1 MDNFTSEIERD
12 VFFDEVRE
20 ESLKVAKQ
28 FLADELADQFALRLT
43 TEIFSRV
50 FLKRQNYHGKI
61 KFIDDVLIKGETMN
75 DLKLEYN
82 KILTDNNMHPYTD
95 QQMKIT
101 EFVDKLIGMI
111 GQVITEDGIVEVLE
125 SYHVII
131 NPKYTYK
138 QIASQILED
147 KGWEVVGKIKP
158 DSLMTD
164 FIFNSTKY
172 LGKNIIVA
180 IREVPCP

>member
-61 KFIDDVLIKGETMN
+61 KFIDDVLIKGE
-75 DLKLEYN
+75 
-82 KILTDNNMHPYTD
+82 
-95 QQMKIT
+95 Q
-101 EFVDKLIGMI
+101 
-111 GQVITEDGIVEVLE
+111 
-125 SYHVII
+125 
-131 NPKYTYK
+131 
-138 QIASQILED
+138 
-147 KGWEVVGKIKP
+147 
-158 DSLMTD
+158 
-164 FIFNSTKY
+164 
-172 LGKNIIVA
+172 
-180 IREVPCP
+180 R